1 MNRFSTQYQPT
12 NPFLAQSGV
21 HRYGFN
27 GQEKD
32 GEIVSEGTHTSAQF
46 WMYDTRLGRRWELD
60 PVFNHSASNYSVLN
74 CNPINYI
81 DPKGDEPTPKKVER
95 KVKQLERKV
104 DRAMKR
110 NSNLTRVQALDNIVR
125 PSLSLK
131 EQYVEHKTF
140 DEAQGSG
147 YKYYDIVQEYQA
159 RNPLVNAP
167 AVAPMVGTAVLTG
180 TPTAVFGPTFDDQIY
195 NFIPA
200 GPNANPVGITVTNNR
215 PADSVTDLT
224 NLSINA
230 ITRGNPAPIPVA
242 SGIDVRPGT
251 NQTFAIP
258 VNAVSVQVSY
268 TTRNSVTAPTL
279 VNNIVVTLNFTVP
292 NPART
297 RTPTAERVFSA
308 SRIPLGQLPEVF
320 QQRTN
325 N

>member
-12 NPFLAQSGV
+12 NPFLAQSAV
-21 HRYGFN
+21 YRYGFN
-27 GQEKD
+27 GQEKED
-32 GEIVSEGTHTSAQF
+32 EIVSEGTHTSAQF

-95 KVKQLERKV
+95 KIKQLESAVRKEM
-104 DRAMKR
+104 RR
-110 NSNLTRVQALDNIVR
+110 SGNGQAAALANVR
-125 PSLSLK
+125 STLSL
-131 EQYVEHKTF
+131 QDRYVEHKTS
-140 DEAQGSG
+140 DESQGPG
-147 YKYYDIVQEYQA
+147 YRYYDIVREYQA

-167 AVAPMVGTAVLTG
+167 AAAPMVGTAVLTG

-200 GPNANPVGITVTNNR
+200 GPNANPVSITVTNNR

-230 ITRGNPAPIPVA
+230 IARGNPAPIPVA

-268 TTRNSVTAPTL
+268 TTRNSVTAPIL

-292 NPART
+292 NPGRT